1 MLLISHNFLSMTLFF
16 ITYSRER
23 RSKFMSSVSEM
34 LVKKCHTAMIIH
46 YMDISYVMVH
56 SQLLEGET

>member
-1 MLLISHNFLSMTLFF
+1 
-16 ITYSRER
+16 
-23 RSKFMSSVSEM
+23 MSSVSEM